1 MSEISVSSGRGDLGD
16 SGGPGRAVAR
26 VARADR
32 GFLTVLAVEGE
43 RRVRWG
49 GSPSEPAP
57 AMGDRIVVQGERA
70 VRVLPRRTSFLRTAP
85 PGTAGTA
92 ASLTA

>member
-1 MSEISVSSGRGDLGD
+1 
-16 SGGPGRAVAR
+16 
-26 VARADR
+26 
-32 GFLTVLAVEGE
+32 
-43 RRVRWG
+43 VRWG